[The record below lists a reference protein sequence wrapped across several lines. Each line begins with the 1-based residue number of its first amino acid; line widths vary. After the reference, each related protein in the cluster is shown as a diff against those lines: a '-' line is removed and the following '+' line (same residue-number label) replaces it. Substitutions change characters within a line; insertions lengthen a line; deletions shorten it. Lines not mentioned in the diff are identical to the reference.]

1 MTSGEGT
8 APRAAPTLVIAPSR
22 GWGRLGLHDVWEYR
36 ELLGFLL
43 WREVNGRYR
52 QMAFG
57 PLWIVI
63 APLVQML
70 VFSLVFGLFAQLP
83 SDGVP
88 YPIFTYVALLPWQFF
103 ANGLRQSA
111 QSLLSQQ
118 NLIAKVYFPRL
129 IIPLSTVLSA
139 FVDFLASFV
148 VLVLMMAIY
157 RITPTWA
164 ILTLPLFSLLAGA
177 LALGVGLWL
186 AGLAVKFHDV
196 AIALGF
202 GVTIWQYLTPV
213 AYSASL
219 VPAQWLWLYQIN
231 PMYSV
236 IEGFRWAL
244 LGTANLPAWTVAW
257 STIVA
262 VILLV
267 TGAFAFRRTER
278 TIVDVL

>member
-1 MTSGEGT
+1 M
-8 APRAAPTLVIAPSR
+8 
-22 GWGRLGLHDVWEYR
+22 
-36 ELLGFLL
+36 
-43 WREVNGRYR
+43 
-52 QMAFG
+52 
-57 PLWIVI
+57 
-63 APLVQML
+63 
-70 VFSLVFGLFAQLP
+70 
-83 SDGVP
+83 
-88 YPIFTYVALLPWQFF
+88 
-103 ANGLRQSA
+103 
-111 QSLLSQQ
+111 
-118 NLIAKVYFPRL
+118 
-129 IIPLSTVLSA
+129 LSA

-202 GVTIWQYLTPV
+202 GVSIWQYLTPV
-213 AYSASL
+213 AYSASI
-219 VPAQWLWLYQIN
+219 VPAQWLWLYQLN

-244 LGTANLPAWTVAW
+244 LGTANLPAWTVVW
-257 STIVA
+257 SASVAIV
-262 VILLV
+262 LLV